1 MSRKPNSA
9 EMEPSADETADAD
22 AQAAAEA
29 EPDPSAE
36 ALGGADAA
44 PEIGAHKAEIPAEP
58 TPEETIAALND
69 QLLRALA
76 ETDNVRKRAARERE
90 DTAKY
95 AISGFA
101 REVLAVADNLNRA
114 LDAARTAEGGEHAA
128 LEGLR
133 SGVEVTER
141 DLKATLERFGIREIM
156 PLGKKFDH
164 NLHQALFEVEDTEA
178 EPGTVVRVV
187 QAGYVIADRLLRP
200 AMVGIAKGP
209 AAEGEPAPEEQ
220 GAGMDTEV

>member
-9 EMEPSADETADAD
+9 EVEPSADETADAD
-22 AQAAAEA
+22 AQAAADA
-29 EPDPSAE
+29 EPEDGAE
-36 ALGGADAA
+36 AFGGAEAA
-44 PEIGAHKAEIPAEP
+44 PEFGAHEAEVPAAP

-128 LEGLR
+128 LEGLL

-141 DLKATLERFGIREIM
+141 DLKATLERFGIREIV

-164 NLHQALFEVEDTEA
+164 NLHQALFEVDD
-178 EPGTVVRVV
+178 
-187 QAGYVIADRLLRP
+187 AD
-200 AMVGIAKGP
+200 GF
-209 AAEGEPAPEEQ
+209 
-220 GAGMDTEV
+220 